1 MDNLHIL
8 KPGNPDIIDK
18 KYAKFQCLCGCE
30 WEADNTAYLED
41 SSHYSIPHYCA
52 CPTCHRL
59 VYCISDVK
67 PQNTRGYADY
77 TVRATADF
85 CIYRYTLKAW
95 NEHFPDNPALNEYEE
110 LK

>member
-30 WEADNTAYLED
+30 WEADETTYLED
-41 SSHYSIPHYCA
+41 RSHYAIPHYCA

-67 PQNTRGYADY
+67 PQNTRGYVDY
-77 TVRATADF
+77 TVRATASYNTY
-85 CIYRYTLKAW
+85 CA
-95 NEHFPDNPALNEYEE
+95 ALNSMVRAPRSFSSVG
-110 LK
+110 

>member
-30 WEADNTAYLED
+30 WEADETAYLQD
-41 SSHYSIPHYCA
+41 WSQHSIPTYCA

-59 VYCISDVK
+59 VYCISDKK
-67 PQNTRGYADY
+67 PENTRGYTDY
-77 TVRATADF
+77 TVHSTASF
-85 CIYRYTLKAW
+85 CRYRDTLKAW
-95 NEHFPDNPALNEYEE
+95 NEHFPDNPALNEYPET
-110 LK
+110 